1 MKWLNKLH
9 PNIVILIVIAIV
21 VVVLINLN
29 IIKIGGD
36 DEDTVIKEYVTNKKL
51 DSLIRVIQVNQE
63 AIDNYN
69 TKIKDYQKSIKQID
83 KKLSTNKKELD
94 KITIKHAENITNIKD
109 YSSNEL
115 YKYLSDR
122 YTN

>member
-29 IIKIGGD
+29 IIKIGGGD
-36 DEDTVIKEYVTNKKL
+36 KDTVIKEYVTNKKL

-63 AIDNYN
+63 AIDNIIL
-69 TKIKDYQKSIKQID
+69 K
-83 KKLSTNKKELD
+83 
-94 KITIKHAENITNIKD
+94 
-109 YSSNEL
+109 
-115 YKYLSDR
+115 
-122 YTN
+122 

>member
-29 IIKIGGD
+29 IIKIGGGD
-36 DEDTVIKEYVTNKKL
+36 KDTVIKEYVTNKKL

>member
-1 MKWLNKLH
+1 MKWLKKLH
-9 PNIVILIVIAIV
+9 PNIVILIVVAIV
-21 VVVLINLN
+21 VIVLINLN
-29 IIKIGGD
+29 IIKIGGGD
-36 DEDTVIKEYVTNKKL
+36 KDTVIKEYVTNKKL
-51 DSLIRVIQVNQE
+51 DSLIQVIQVNQE

>member
-9 PNIVILIVIAIV
+9 PNIVILIVVAIV

-29 IIKIGGD
+29 IIKIGGG

-51 DSLIRVIQVNQE
+51 DSLIQVIQVNQE

-94 KITIKHAENITNIKD
+94 KITIKHAENINNIKD

>member
-29 IIKIGGD
+29 IIKIGGG

>member
-9 PNIVILIVIAIV
+9 PNIVILIVVAIV
-21 VVVLINLN
+21 VIVLINLN
-29 IIKIGGD
+29 IIKIGGG

-94 KITIKHAENITNIKD
+94 KITINHAENITNIKD

-122 YTN
+122 YIN